1 MRLAAGAA
9 MLLVPPLAYHL
20 LIVAHGASTL
30 VVVLGWLATGAA
42 LVVAARVAGAGVAG
56 TALLLATLAG
66 AWLAARD
73 TDLGLYF
80 APIATWLAL
89 LALFARTLLPGR
101 EPLVARLARICH
113 DAPLPPD
120 MARYARNVTI
130 AWCLF
135 FALVAGALALG
146 AALLPLEAWSL
157 AANLGAAP
165 LVALMFAAE
174 YAVRLRR
181 FPGFPHVHP
190 LAMAARLGRA
200 GWRLALA
207 DR

>member
-1 MRLAAGAA
+1 MRLAGAA
-9 MLLVPPLAYHL
+9 AVGLLPPLAYHL
-20 LIVAHGASTL
+20 LIVAQGASTL
-30 VVVLGWLATGAA
+30 VVVLGWLGTGAA
-42 LVVAARVAGAGVAG
+42 LLVAARIAGAGAAG
-56 TALLLATLAG
+56 TALLLAAFAV

-80 APIATWLAL
+80 APVATWLVL

-101 EPLVARLARICH
+101 EPLVARVARICH

-120 MARYARNVTI
+120 MARYARGATV
-130 AWCLF
+130 AWSLF
-135 FALVAGALALG
+135 FATIAGALALG
-146 AALLPLEAWSL
+146 AALLPLETWSL
-157 AANLGAAP
+157 AANVGAAP
-165 LVALMFAAE
+165 LVAAMFAAE
-174 YAVRLRR
+174 YAVRVRR

-207 DR
+207 DG